1 MYSQCR
7 TEQLLIPLRLDY
19 CIAAFGIIIIIS
31 VFQWIVD
38 GRKNFTGPR
47 TDMDI
52 LTGQL
57 PVGRYPVDNG
67 KCYAAHEEPLE
78 K

>member
-1 MYSQCR
+1 MHSQYR

-19 CIAAFGIIIIIS
+19 CIAALGIIIVIS
-31 VFQWIVD
+31 VIQWIID

-57 PVGRYPVDNG
+57 PVGQYPVDNG
-67 KCYAAHEEPLE
+67 KCNAAHEEPLE